1 MSNSRKS
8 NGDGSLRQRPDGRWE
23 GRYTGPDGR
32 QHSVYGKTKT
42 ACREAMKRKQAEVLT
57 GSWMEP
63 ARLTVVQWL
72 QTWLDNY
79 CQHLKPASLR
89 NYRCYTKTYFTPAFG
104 SLQLSKLKPAH
115 CQALLNDLGKRLSAN
130 SLKSIRIVLSSA
142 LSCAV
147 RFELI
152 QTNPCEKVVL
162 SRPTRRPMTIVDRQ
176 QFPAFIA
183 AAGETRCCNALL
195 LLLQTGMR
203 SGELRGLRWSD
214 VDFEAQTIT
223 IARQLT
229 FDGKKYLIQTP
240 KSGKSRTI
248 VMTPSTVELL
258 RRHKIAQ
265 AEQRLAAGGWADDEL
280 SADLVFRK
288 ANGQH
293 YSRTTLIGPAAAVWA
308 AIGLPDLH
316 PHDLR
321 HSYAVAALRSGIDVK
336 TVQNNLGHAS
346 AAMTLDTYA
355 AYTDDMGRAAATK
368 FEAYWRQSIDN

>member
-79 CQHLKPASLR
+79 CQHLKPSSLK

-104 SLQLSKLKPAH
+104 NLQLSKLKPAH
-115 CQALLNDLGKRLSAN
+115 CQALFNDLGKRLSAN

-293 YSRTTLIGPAAAVWA
+293 YSRTTLMGPAAAVGA